1 MNLKKII
8 IYQHKILFSI
18 LSEIKEKLNYDLIE
32 ADKDNFDQIV
42 KTFKTDFLIISKKN
56 KDNFKN
62 QLILLVGKFSIHIC
76 LLWIIQYAQYH
87 YENLLH

>member
-42 KTFKTDFLIISKKN
+42 KTFKTDFTLKKRITVKNKFDENANFRNFAYLSKKLPHP
-56 KDNFKN
+56 FCGF
-62 QLILLVGKFSIHIC
+62 LV
-76 LLWIIQYAQYH
+76 
-87 YENLLH
+87 